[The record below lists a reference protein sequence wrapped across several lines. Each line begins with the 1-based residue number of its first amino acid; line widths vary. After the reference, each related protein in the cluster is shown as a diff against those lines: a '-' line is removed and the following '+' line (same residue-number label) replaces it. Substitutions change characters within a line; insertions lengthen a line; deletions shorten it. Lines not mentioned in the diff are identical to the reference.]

1 MKVISSKNTW
11 YLIFGIL
18 FIVVV
23 TAVAFRLIF
32 KRTEEKIAGNNVQQT
47 QNTKRNTLVGQTST
61 KSDITYIRVSPSPT
75 ASPSPRTSSKPLFTL
90 FNSTSP
96 SPTPKVSSTPS
107 PSPTPTLAELSPEL
121 ATISATTKGG
131 QLTVV
136 TDENGTTYLSTQKAD
151 GSTDSAKTRGG
162 FQKIGGPT
170 TLIKPPKG
178 FATDIGLYINQM
190 LKVILMISALLVF
203 TQLIWGGLEWITSG
217 GDKKKV
223 DDARNKIMAAVI
235 GLIIVASSF
244 AILQLALNFIGYS
257 SINELLK
264 ML

>member
-18 FIVVV
+18 FIVVL

-32 KRTEEKIAGNNVQQT
+32 KRTEEKIAGNNTAQT
-47 QNTKRNTLVGQTST
+47 QTTKRTTLVGQTST
-61 KSDITYIRVSPSPT
+61 KSDITYVRVSPSPI
-75 ASPSPRTSSKPLFTL
+75 ASPTPRTSSKPLFTL
-90 FNSTSP
+90 FNTTSP
-96 SPTPKVSSTPS
+96 SPKASPTTN
-107 PSPTPTLAELSPEL
+107 PSPTPTLPEVVVAQ
-121 ATISATTKGG
+121 ATISATNKGG
-131 QLTVV
+131 ELAIV
-136 TDENGTTYLSTQKAD
+136 TDKDGVTYLDTQKAD
-151 GSTDSAKTRGG
+151 GSTDSAKANLG
-162 FQKIGGPT
+162 FQRIGGDT
-170 TLIKPPKG
+170 TLIRPPKG
-178 FATDIGLYINQM
+178 FATDLGIYINQM
-190 LKVILMISALLVF
+190 LKFILMISALLVF
-203 TQLIWGGLEWITSG
+203 AQLVWGGLEWITSG

-223 DDARNKIMAAVI
+223 DDARNKITAAVI

>member
-47 QNTKRNTLVGQTST
+47 QTKRNTLVGQTST
-61 KSDITYIRVSPSPT
+61 KSDITYIRVSPSPI
-75 ASPSPRTSSKPLFTL
+75 ASPTPRTSSKPLFTL
-90 FNSTSP
+90 FDTTSA
-96 SPTPKVSSTPS
+96 SPTPKATPTPS

-121 ATISATTKGG
+121 ATISATNKGG
-131 QLTVV
+131 QLSVI
-136 TDENGTTYLSTQKAD
+136 TDKDGTTYLSTQKAD
-151 GSTDSAKTRGG
+151 GSTDSAKTKGG

-170 TLIKPPKG
+170 TLIKPPQG
-178 FATDIGLYINQM
+178 FATDLGVYINQM
-190 LKVILMISALLVF
+190 LKFILMISALLVF
-203 TQLIWGGLEWITSG
+203 AQLIWGGLEWITSG
-217 GDKKKV
+217 GDKKKI
-223 DDARNKIMAAVI
+223 DDARNKIVAAVI